1 MKKIESS
8 FVRGGFAH
16 KQIKRVEKVAIFKR
30 WSKNGTS
37 DYHYEVVKISSH
49 NGYKLG
55 GAYIDAAE
63 TYPGASLWGIQGWTC
78 RTLEHAEERFEQ
90 ACVRFNKLNKR
101 RPVAQLG

>member
-8 FVRGGFAH
+8 FVRGGFTH
-16 KQIKRVEKVAIFKR
+16 KQIKRVGKVAIFKR
-30 WSKNGTS
+30 WLKNKTA
-37 DYHYEVVKISSH
+37 DHHYEVVKISSH

-55 GAYIDAAE
+55 GAYIDSAE

-78 RTLEHAEERFEQ
+78 NTLERAEEHFKK
-90 ACVRFNKLNKR
+90 ACVRFNKLNNR